1 MKRFD
6 DTRVLVTGGANGLGL
21 GIAQRFVAEGAVVW
35 IADQDPKT
43 EVIAERHGATGSIC
57 DVSDPTQVDALFATM
72 IARLGG
78 VDVVV
83 ANAGIGGSSP
93 IAEMSDEAYRRIIGV
108 NLDGV
113 FFTCRAAARAMMPAG
128 SGVIVTV
135 GSVFGR
141 DTP

>member
-57 DVSDPTQVDALFATM
+57 DVSDSTQVDALFATM
-72 IARLGG
+72 TAQLAAWMWWLRMPGL
-78 VDVVV
+78 
-83 ANAGIGGSSP
+83 AGRVQSP
-93 IAEMSDEAYRRIIGV
+93 R
-108 NLDGV
+108 
-113 FFTCRAAARAMMPAG
+113 
-128 SGVIVTV
+128 
-135 GSVFGR
+135 
-141 DTP
+141 